1 MAAFEYKAVDHFGK
15 KVQGRIEASNDDDLE
30 LRLTRMGLDLINFR
44 SAQKNR
50 FIGGRNRV
58 DRPELVTFCFH
69 LEQLTRAGVAILD
82 ALADL
87 RDSVP
92 NPRFRDVLSALI
104 EDIEGGKN
112 LSGAL
117 SGFPQVFSPVF
128 VSLIAAGEQSGKL
141 PEILRELTES
151 LKWQDELAAQTKK
164 IVLYPA
170 FVGTVIIGVMAF
182 MMIYLVPQ
190 LVGFITSMG
199 AEIPLHTRALIFV
212 SDVVSRFWYVF
223 LVLPPLM
230 FFTIR
235 YWARNSSAGRYRVDR
250 WKLNAPA
257 VGPIYKKII
266 LSRFTSNFALLY
278 KAGVTVLDCIRM
290 GENLVG
296 NAVVAEALQ
305 RVRHQISEGV
315 ALTTSFENTGLFP
328 PLVVRMFRVGESSG
342 QLDVSLENVSYFFNR
357 DVRESIE
364 RVQAL
369 IEPVLTVILG
379 AMLGWVMLSVL
390 GPVYDMLGKVTR

>member
-1 MAAFEYKAVDHFGK
+1 MAAFEYKAVDNFGK
-15 KVQGRIEASNDDDLE
+15 TVQGRIEASNDDDLE
-30 LRLTRMGLDLINFR
+30 LRLTRMGLDLVNFR
-44 SAQKNR
+44 PARKGHVFSQ
-50 FIGGRNRV
+50 RNRI

-69 LEQLTRAGVAILD
+69 LEQLTRAGVPILD

-92 NPRFRDVLSALI
+92 NPRFRDVLSAII

-117 SGFPQVFSPVF
+117 AGFPAIFDPVF
-128 VSLIAAGEQSGKL
+128 ISLISAGEQSGEL
-141 PEILRELTES
+141 PAILRELTES
-151 LKWQDELAAQTKK
+151 LKWQDELAAHTKK
-164 IVLYPA
+164 IIMYPA

-190 LVGFITSMG
+190 LVGFISSMG
-199 AEIPLHTRALIFV
+199 TEIPLHTRALIVVSDFV
-212 SDVVSRFWYVF
+212 SSYWYLF
-223 LVLPPLM
+223 LVVPPSV
-230 FFTIR
+230 FFGVR
-235 YWARNSSAGRYRVDR
+235 YWARHSSAGRYRVDQ

-257 VGPIYKKII
+257 VGGIYKKII

-290 GENLVG
+290 GETLVG
-296 NAVVAEALQ
+296 NAVIAEALQ

-315 ALTTSFENTGLFP
+315 ALTSSFENTGLFP

-342 QLDVSLENVSYFFNR
+342 ALDNSLENVSYFFNR

-364 RVQAL
+364 RVQSL
-369 IEPVLTVILG
+369 IEPVLTVVLG

-390 GPVYDMLGKVTR
+390 GPVYDMLGEVTR

>member
-15 KVQGRIEASNDDDLE
+15 TVLGRIEASNDDDLE

-44 SAQKNR
+44 AARKNH
-50 FIGGRNRV
+50 FFSGRNRV

-92 NPRFRDVLSALI
+92 SPRFRDVLSAII

-112 LSGAL
+112 LSSAL
-117 SGFPQVFSPVF
+117 AGFPNVFDPVF
-128 VSLIAAGEQSGKL
+128 VNLIAAGEQSGKL

-151 LKWQDELAAQTKK
+151 LKWQDELAAHTKK
-164 IVLYPA
+164 IVMYPA
-170 FVGTVIIGVMAF
+170 FVGTVILGVMAF

-190 LVGFITSMG
+190 LTGFITSMG
-199 AEIPLHTRALIFV
+199 AEIPIHTKALIFV
-212 SDVVSRFWYVF
+212 SGIVSSFWYLF
-223 LVLPPLM
+223 LILPPLL
-230 FFTIR
+230 FYSIR
-235 YWARNSSAGRYRVDR
+235 YWARHSSAGRYKVDL

-257 VGPIYKKII
+257 IGSIYKKII

-278 KAGVTVLDCIRM
+278 KAGVTVLDCLRM
-290 GENLVG
+290 GESLVG
-296 NAVVAEALQ
+296 NAVIAEALQ
-305 RVRHQISEGV
+305 RVRHQINEGV
-315 ALTTSFENTGLFP
+315 ALTASFENTGLFP

-342 QLDVSLENVSYFFNR
+342 ALDSSLENVSYFFNR

-369 IEPVLTVILG
+369 IEPVLTVVLG

-390 GPVYDMLGKVTR
+390 GPVYDMLGDITR

>member
-15 KVQGRIEASNDDDLE
+15 TVLGRIEASNDDDLE
-30 LRLTRMGLDLINFR
+30 LRLMRMGLDLVNFR
-44 SAQKNR
+44 AARNNQFFSA
-50 FIGGRNRV
+50 RNRV
-58 DRPELVTFCFH
+58 DRPELITFCFH

-82 ALADL
+82 ALGDL

-92 NPRFRDVLSALI
+92 NPRFRDVLSAII

-117 SGFPQVFSPVF
+117 AGFPHVFDPIF
-128 VSLIAAGEQSGKL
+128 VNLIAAGEQSGKL

-151 LKWQDELAAQTKK
+151 LKWQDELASHTKK
-164 IVLYPA
+164 IVMYPA
-170 FVGTVIIGVMAF
+170 FVGVVILGVMAF

-199 AEIPLHTRALIFV
+199 AEIPIHTKALIFV
-212 SDVVSRFWYVF
+212 SNIVSRFWYLF
-223 LVLPPLM
+223 LIAPPLL
-230 FFTIR
+230 FFGVR
-235 YWARNSSAGRYRVDR
+235 YWARHSSTGRYRVDL

-257 VGPIYKKII
+257 IGTIYKKII

-290 GENLVG
+290 GETLVG
-296 NAVVAEALQ
+296 NAVIAEALQ
-305 RVRHQISEGV
+305 RVRRQINEGV
-315 ALTTSFENTGLFP
+315 TLTASFENTGLFP

-342 QLDVSLENVSYFFNR
+342 ALDRSLENVSYFFNR

-390 GPVYDMLGKVTR
+390 GPVYDMLGEVTR

>member
-15 KVQGRIEASNDDDLE
+15 QVLGRIEASNDDDLE

-44 SAQKNR
+44 PARNSR
-50 FIGGRNRV
+50 FFRGRNRI

-69 LEQLTRAGVAILD
+69 LEQLTRAGVPILD
-82 ALADL
+82 ALTDL

-92 NPRFRDVLSALI
+92 NPRFRDVLSAAI
-104 EDIEGGKN
+104 EDIAGGKN

-117 SGFPQVFSPVF
+117 AGFPQVFDSVF

-141 PEILRELTES
+141 PEILRDLTES
-151 LKWQDELAAQTKK
+151 LKWQDELAAHTKK
-164 IVLYPA
+164 IIMYPA
-170 FVGTVIIGVMAF
+170 FVALVILGVMGF

-199 AEIPLHTRALIFV
+199 GDIPFHTRALIFV
-212 SDVVSRFWYVF
+212 SDIVTNYWYMF
-223 LVLPPLM
+223 LIAPPVL
-230 FFTIR
+230 FFLIR
-235 YWARNSSAGRYRVDR
+235 YWARHSDSGRYRVDL
-250 WKLNAPA
+250 WKLSAPA
-257 VGPIYKKII
+257 IGPIYKKII

-290 GENLVG
+290 GETLVG
-296 NAVVAEALQ
+296 NAVIAEALQ
-305 RVRHQISEGV
+305 RVRQQISEGV
-315 ALTTSFENTGLFP
+315 ALTAGFENTGLFP
-328 PLVVRMFRVGESSG
+328 PLVVRMFRVGETSG
-342 QLDVSLENVSYFFNR
+342 ALDSSLENVSYFFNR
-357 DVRESIE
+357 DVHESIE

-369 IEPVLTVILG
+369 IEPVLTVVLG

-390 GPVYDMLGKVTR
+390 GPVYDMLGTVTR

>member
-15 KVQGRIEASNDDDLE
+15 TVLGRIEASNDDDLE
-30 LRLTRMGLDLINFR
+30 LRLTRMGLDLVNFR
-44 SAQKNR
+44 TARNNTFFS
-50 FIGGRNRV
+50 GRGRV

-92 NPRFRDVLSALI
+92 NPRFRDVLSAII

-117 SGFPQVFSPVF
+117 AGFPHVFDPVF
-128 VSLIAAGEQSGKL
+128 VNLIAAGEQSGKL

-151 LKWQDELAAQTKK
+151 LKWQDELAAHTKK
-164 IVLYPA
+164 IIMYPA
-170 FVGTVIIGVMAF
+170 FVGVVILGVMAF

-199 AEIPLHTRALIFV
+199 AEIPIHTKALIFV
-212 SDVVSRFWYVF
+212 SDIVSRFWYLF
-223 LVLPPLM
+223 LVTPPLL
-230 FFTIR
+230 FYSVR
-235 YWARNSSAGRYRVDR
+235 YWARHSSAGRYKVDL

-257 VGPIYKKII
+257 IGTIYKKII

-278 KAGVTVLDCIRM
+278 KAGISVLDCIRM
-290 GENLVG
+290 GETLVA
-296 NAVVAEALQ
+296 NAVIAEALQ
-305 RVRHQISEGV
+305 RVRRQISEGV
-315 ALTTSFENTGLFP
+315 ALTASFENTGLFP

-342 QLDVSLENVSYFFNR
+342 ALDRSLENVSYFFNR

-390 GPVYDMLGKVTR
+390 GPVYDMLGKITR

>member
-15 KVQGRIEASNDDDLE
+15 RVLGRIEASNDEDLE
-30 LRLTRMGLDLINFR
+30 LRLTRMGLDLVNFR
-44 SAQKNR
+44 PARNNR
-50 FIGGRNRV
+50 FFGNRNRV

-82 ALADL
+82 ALTDL

-92 NPRFRDVLSALI
+92 NPRFRDVLSAII

-112 LSGAL
+112 LSAAL
-117 SGFPQVFSPVF
+117 AGFPNVFDPVF
-128 VSLIAAGEQSGKL
+128 VNLIAAGEQSGKL

-151 LKWQDELAAQTKK
+151 LKWQDELVAHTKK
-164 IVLYPA
+164 IITYPA
-170 FVGTVIIGVMAF
+170 FVAVVILGVMAF

-199 AEIPLHTRALIFV
+199 ADIPFHTRALIFV
-212 SDVVSRFWYVF
+212 SDIVTRFWYLF
-223 LVLPPLM
+223 LILPPLV
-230 FFTIR
+230 FFSLR
-235 YWARNSSAGRYRVDR
+235 YWARHSDVGRYRVDL

-257 VGPIYKKII
+257 IGPIYKKII

-290 GENLVG
+290 GESLVG

-315 ALTTSFENTGLFP
+315 ALTASFENTGLFP

-342 QLDVSLENVSYFFNR
+342 ALDNSLENVSYFFNR

-369 IEPVLTVILG
+369 IEPVLTVVLG

-390 GPVYDMLGKVTR
+390 GPVYDMLGDITR

>member
-15 KVQGRIEASNDDDLE
+15 TVSGRIEASNDDDLE
-30 LRLTRMGLDLINFR
+30 LRLTRMGLDLVNFR
-44 SAQKNR
+44 QARNSR
-50 FIGGRNRV
+50 YTGSRNRV
-58 DRPELVTFCFH
+58 DRAELVTFCFH

-92 NPRFRDVLSALI
+92 NPRFRDVLSATI
-104 EDIEGGKN
+104 EDIEGGKT

-117 SGFPQVFSPVF
+117 AGFPHVFSPVF

-151 LKWQDELAAQTKK
+151 LKWQDELAAHTKK
-164 IVLYPA
+164 IIMYPA

-199 AEIPLHTRALIFV
+199 TEIPLHTKALIYV
-212 SDVVSRFWYVF
+212 SDFVSRFWYLF
-223 LVLPPLM
+223 LILPPVL
-230 FFTIR
+230 FFGIR
-235 YWARNSSAGRYRVDR
+235 YWARNSSAGRYRVDH

-290 GENLVG
+290 GESLVG
-296 NAVVAEALQ
+296 NAVIAEALQ

-315 ALTTSFENTGLFP
+315 ALTASFENTGLFP

-342 QLDVSLENVSYFFNR
+342 ELDSSLENVSYFFNR

-364 RVQAL
+364 RVQSL
-369 IEPVLTVILG
+369 IEPVLTVVLG

-390 GPVYDMLGKVTR
+390 GPVYDMLGEVTR

>member
-15 KVQGRIEASNDDDLE
+15 TVLGRIEASNDDDLE
-30 LRLTRMGLDLINFR
+30 LRLTRMGLDLVNFR
-44 SAQKNR
+44 PARKNL
-50 FIGGRNRV
+50 FFSGRRRI

-82 ALADL
+82 ALTDL

-104 EDIEGGKN
+104 DDIEGGKN

-117 SGFPQVFSPVF
+117 VRFPHVFDPVF

-164 IVLYPA
+164 IIMYPA

-190 LVGFITSMG
+190 LVGFISSMG
-199 AEIPLHTRALIFV
+199 AEIPLHTKALIYV
-212 SDVVSRFWYVF
+212 SGFITRFWYLF
-223 LVLPPLM
+223 LILPPLL
-230 FFTIR
+230 FFGIR
-235 YWARNSSAGRYRVDR
+235 YWARHSSSGRYRVDQ

-257 VGPIYKKII
+257 VGSIYKKII

-278 KAGVTVLDCIRM
+278 KAGITVLDCIRM
-290 GENLVG
+290 GESLVG
-296 NAVVAEALQ
+296 NAVIAEALR
-305 RVRHQISEGV
+305 RVRHQINEGV
-315 ALTTSFENTGLFP
+315 ALTASFENTGLFP
-328 PLVVRMFRVGESSG
+328 PLVVRMFRVGESTG
-342 QLDVSLENVSYFFNR
+342 ALDHSLENVSYFFNR

-364 RVQAL
+364 RVQSL
-369 IEPVLTVILG
+369 IEPVLTVVLG

-390 GPVYDMLGKVTR
+390 GPVYDMLGEVTR